1 MAPLLEVLGPLGP
14 FMDWWMCGLLL
25 IPALGI
31 IGYLFWWIVPAITIW
46 YLRKKAL
53 SIGLKKANK
62 LWQKVTDEDN

>member
-1 MAPLLEVLGPLGP
+1 MAPLLEVLGSLGP
-14 FMDWWMCGLLL
+14 SMDWWMWGLLL

-31 IGYLFWWIVPAITIW
+31 IGYLLWWIVPAITIW

>member
-1 MAPLLEVLGPLGP
+1 
-14 FMDWWMCGLLL
+14 MDWWMWGLLL
-25 IPALGI
+25 ISALGI
-31 IGYLFWWIVPAITIW
+31 IGYLLWWIVPAITIW

>member
-14 FMDWWMCGLLL
+14 FMDWWMWGLLL
-25 IPALGI
+25 ISALGI
-31 IGYLFWWIVPAITIW
+31 IGYLLWWIVPTITIW

-53 SIGLKKANK
+53 SIGLNKANK